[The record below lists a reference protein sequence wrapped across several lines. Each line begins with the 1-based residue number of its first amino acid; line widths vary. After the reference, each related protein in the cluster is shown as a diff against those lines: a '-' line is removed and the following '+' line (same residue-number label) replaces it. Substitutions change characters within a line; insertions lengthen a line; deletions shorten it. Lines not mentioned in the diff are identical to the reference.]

1 MENTSAVEWLLNE
14 IIAKDWWY
22 LPESMKQDIIEQ
34 AKEMEKEQITNAYSN
49 GRVDEQFKGT
59 NASFYRKT
67 SEQYY
72 NETFKSE

>member
-1 MENTSAVEWLLNE
+1 MKQTVVEWLLDE

-34 AKEMEKEQITNAYSN
+34 AKAMEKEQIIEAVEDGQRT
-49 GRVDEQFKGT
+49 D
-59 NASFYRKT
+59 FYVKYYDA
-67 SEQYY
+67 EQYY